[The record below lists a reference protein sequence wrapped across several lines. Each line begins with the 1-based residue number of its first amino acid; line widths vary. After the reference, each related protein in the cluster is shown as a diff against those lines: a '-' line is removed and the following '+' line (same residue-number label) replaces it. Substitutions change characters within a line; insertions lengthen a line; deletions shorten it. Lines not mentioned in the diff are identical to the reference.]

1 MTNRITVISALVM
14 LCVGAMSAL
23 ASGQEASDNS
33 AAMEQSAATGRYH
46 ESPMLAA
53 LVASGDLPPVEE
65 RLPAE
70 PFLVGQGVLIE
81 DEYLDFEIGQ
91 FGGTLRL
98 VHDRV
103 GWNPDVFI
111 MGNEPLVMAPTGDI
125 SVKGIRGNIL
135 HSYEVSDD
143 NKVFTFRMR
152 EGLKWSD
159 GMPVTMDDVL
169 FAYEDVLKNEQI
181 TASVPG
187 WMRAGNKRDGDPM
200 MLDVVDPWS
209 FRISFSEPYGGFLA
223 QLAIVIW
230 RGYNYVLKPKH
241 YLEQYHAKYTP
252 VKDLEPMIKEAGFEE
267 GAWWNLF
274 RSKDFNRT
282 DLFRPKGLGIPSLA
296 PWVMTDT
303 SPELVL
309 YERNPYYFKVDEA
322 GNQLPYIDRL
332 RDAKTADTEMSNF
345 KVIAGEVDY
354 FREGGSLVNLPL
366 YKENEQKSGFR
377 TMMYKWVSTN
387 VVLPNHTFA
396 DPVWRELL
404 ADIRFRRAL
413 NMAINREELKEAV
426 SYGFAQL
433 PEVVPSEYDPDQANA
448 LLDEMGLKRA
458 AEGWR
463 LRPDG
468 KRLVISIENS
478 SRHPDFVPTIELVVE
493 YWRAL
498 GIEVTAQTI
507 ATTLQGQRG
516 RANEL
521 MMTIEALHTNIWKTA
536 NGFHHDYLPRGG
548 TWAPLWFAWYNSN
561 GAAGEEPPPDVKRLF
576 ELSEELGTA
585 IPESPDAL
593 AALDEIYQR
602 LYDNVYYFV
611 TLEKI
616 LKTQLVSARLG
627 NVPTDGH
634 SVGVNYSVEQMF
646 FRSEG

>member
-1 MTNRITVISALVM
+1 MMHRIAVSALIVF
-14 LCVGAMSAL
+14 CVGAVSAL
-23 ASGQEASDNS
+23 ASGQEGADASATTQQ
-33 AAMEQSAATGRYH
+33 AAAGGRFQ

-65 RLPAE
+65 RLPVE
-70 PFLVGQGVLIE
+70 PFVVGQGILIE
-81 DEYLDFEIGQ
+81 DKYLDFEIGQ

-111 MGNEPLVMAPTGDI
+111 MGNEPLVSAPTGDI

-143 NKVFTFRMR
+143 NRVFTFRLR
-152 EGLKWSD
+152 EGLRWSD
-159 GMPVTMDDVL
+159 GAPITMDDVL
-169 FAYEDVLKNEQI
+169 FAYEDVLMNENI
-181 TASVPG
+181 TASVPN
-187 WMRAGNKRDGDPM
+187 WLRAGNSSDGAPM
-200 MLDVVDPWS
+200 VLEMVDPWTFRVS
-209 FRISFSEPYGGFLA
+209 FEEPYGGFLA

-230 RGYNYVLKPKH
+230 QGYQYILKPKH
-241 YLEQYHAKYTP
+241 YLEQFHADYTP
-252 VKDLEPMIKEAGFEE
+252 LKDLEPMIKEAGFEA

-274 RSKDFNRT
+274 RSKDVSRWE
-282 DLFRPKGLGIPSLA
+282 LVRPKGFGFPAIA
-296 PWVMTDT
+296 PWIMTDN

-322 GNQLPYIDRL
+322 GNQLPYIDKL
-332 RDAKTADTEMSNF
+332 RDSKTEDTEMSNF

-366 YKENEQKSGFR
+366 YKENEQRSGFR
-377 TMMYKWVSTN
+377 TKMYKWVSTN
-387 VVLPNHTFA
+387 VILPNHTFA
-396 DPVWRELL
+396 DPVWRELI

-426 SYGFAQL
+426 SYGFAEL
-433 PEVVPSEYDPDQANA
+433 PEVSPSEHDTDQANA
-448 LLDEMGLKRA
+448 LLDEMGLQRDG
-458 AEGWR
+458 EGWR
-463 LRPDG
+463 MRPDG

-498 GIEVTAQTI
+498 GIETTAQTI
-507 ATTLQGQRG
+507 ATNLQRQRG
-516 RANEL
+516 GANEL

-536 NGFHHDYLPRGG
+536 NGFHHDYLPRAA
-548 TWAPLWFAWYNSN
+548 TWAPLWHTWYSS
-561 GAAGEEPPPDVKRLF
+561 GGTAGEEPPADVKRLF
-576 ELSEELGTA
+576 ELSEKLATA
-585 IPESPDAL
+585 IPESPEAL

-602 LYDNVYYFV
+602 LHDNVYFFV
-611 TLEKI
+611 ALEKI

>member
-1 MTNRITVISALVM
+1 MMGKITVSALVM
-14 LCVGAMSAL
+14 FCISGMLAL
-23 ASGQEASDNS
+23 ASGQQSSDDS
-33 AAMEQSAATGRYH
+33 AAMQQSAAAGRYH
-46 ESPMLAA
+46 ESPMLQA
-53 LVASGDLPPVEE
+53 LVASGELPPVDE
-65 RLPAE
+65 RLPEE
-70 PFLVGQGVLIE
+70 PFVVGQGVLIE

-91 FGGTLRL
+91 FGDTLRL

-111 MGNEPLVMAPTGDI
+111 MGNEPLVTAPTGDI

-135 HSYEVSDD
+135 HSYEVSGD
-143 NKVFTFRMR
+143 NRVFTFRMR
-152 EGLKWSD
+152 KGLKWSD

-169 FAYEDVLKNEQI
+169 FAYDDVLKNEQI
-181 TASVPG
+181 TSSVPG
-187 WMRAGNKRDGDPM
+187 WLRAGSKRDGEPM
-200 MLDVVDPWS
+200 ILDVVDPWT
-209 FRISFSEPYGGFLA
+209 FRISFAEPYGGFLA

-230 RGYNYVLKPKH
+230 RGYNYILKPKH
-241 YLEQYHAKYTP
+241 YLEQYHAKYTSLD
-252 VKDLEPMIKEAGFEE
+252 DLEPMIKEAGFET
-267 GAWWNLF
+267 GSWWNLF

-309 YERNPYYFKVDEA
+309 YERNPYYFKVDED

-396 DPVWRELL
+396 DPVWRELV
-404 ADIRFRRAL
+404 ADVRFRRAL
-413 NMAINREELKEAV
+413 NMALDREELKEAV

-433 PEVVPSEYDPDQANA
+433 PEVVPSAYDPQRAND
-448 LLDEMGLKRA
+448 LLDEMGLKRD

-468 KRLVISIENS
+468 KRLVINIENS
-478 SRHPDFVPTIELVVE
+478 SRHPDFVPTIELTVE

-521 MMTIEALHTNIWKTA
+521 MMTIEALHTNIWRTA

-548 TWAPLWFAWYNSN
+548 TWAPLWRAWYDSN

-585 IPESPDAL
+585 IPESPDAR

-602 LYDNVYYFV
+602 LYDNVYFFV

-627 NVPTDGH
+627 NVPEDGH